1 MSAGYVLVQ
10 TEARAV
16 RAVHTLLASDG
27 RVLRVDP
34 VAGPYDLIAS
44 VDSDPG
50 GLVAMLGSNSGVTR
64 TITCPVPPR

>member
-16 RAVHTLLASDG
+16 GVVHALLAADG
-27 RVLRVDP
+27 RVVRVDP
-34 VAGPYDLIAS
+34 VTGPYDLIAA

-50 GLVAMLGSNSGVTR
+50 GVVAMLGGSGGVTR
-64 TITCPVPPR
+64 TLTCPVPPR

>member
-16 RAVHTLLASDG
+16 GAVHTLLASDG
-27 RVLRVDP
+27 RVARVDP
-34 VAGPYDLIAS
+34 VTGPYDLIAA

-50 GLVAMLGSNSGVTR
+50 GLVAMLGGSVGVTR
-64 TITCPVPPR
+64 TITCPVASR

>member
-16 RAVHTLLASDG
+16 SAVHALLAADS
-27 RVLRVDP
+27 RVARVDP
-34 VAGPYDLIAS
+34 VTGPYDLIAA

-50 GLVAMLGSNSGVTR
+50 GLVAMLGGSRGVTR
-64 TITCPVPPR
+64 TLTCPAPAR